1 VALQRRGIIDI
12 LDSDRVGESRV
23 DWNDFARRL
32 AAELVGL
39 PVDAYVI
46 VQGRGGFPYVQAVRH
61 PNGLAGEAVSDTF
74 LSERLR
80 LDRAQ
85 TRRMITLGWQEPD
98 GHGRVNWWHDL
109 VIPADIDRATPHQ
122 LAECDQLAGRM
133 AAALQEVYG
142 VRSPDELEYR
152 AIQNGRGGGP
162 LPLPGLGLR
171 PVDQVPLM
179 APPADERADEPA
191 GAGTGVGTG
200 AGGMAWTRRPGWPEF
215 AERLAAELAG
225 LDDGMVLVMHRADQ
239 DAYYVQAHRDPYRIR
254 GEAVGNERLDAP
266 LRFAE
271 ADEKRMA
278 DAGWGA
284 PAPNWWIE
292 LPPASPPAEF
302 RRIAAMM
309 VTALRDVQRARDPA
323 DLRYEAFRGDTGI
336 ELTDFGLGLADPGTV
351 SERRAA
357 RPLPADLPPAP
368 AVPAAPVD
376 PGAPVAP
383 AVPVDLETGLV
394 TAKRTG
400 DQEAYLALVAGAGL
414 VVPATGTSP
423 GVEFATT
430 QLNDGTYVLTFTS
443 PEAMRRVLREQAR
456 HHRHVTMAQL
466 AAEWPNPA
474 WRLSIDLGLPS
485 EAYFGASVVA
495 GLAPPPEPAPAAAP
509 GAAAAAA
516 PGGVPAEVSVDIIRP
531 APALDADAGAA
542 LPPAIMQKVVPHP
555 LVVHYLEGG
564 YDRVAGYVHRAQDVA
579 DLTTP
584 ERLVHGL
591 GLTYE
596 DSRFSPDDAAIH
608 VIRWP
613 AYKPELFKT
622 PLGGVDE
629 ASMESV
635 PDGWVIERP
644 PFLGTGFAPGDGP
657 PIPEFKIASQR
668 LPHGAEMY
676 GVAHTGEVTRVA
688 VFDADLGQWLT
699 TEP

>member
-1 VALQRRGIIDI
+1 M
-12 LDSDRVGESRV
+12 

-61 PNGLAGEAVSDTF
+61 PNGIAGEAVSDTF

-109 VIPADIDRATPHQ
+109 VIPADVDRATPDQ
-122 LAECDQLAGRM
+122 LAECERLADRM
-133 AAALQEVYG
+133 AAALDEVYG
-142 VRSPDELEYR
+142 VPSPDELEYR
-152 AIQNGRGGGP
+152 AAQNGEDGGGVA
-162 LPLPGLGLR
+162 LPGLGIR
-171 PVDQVPLM
+171 PVDTVPLM
-179 APPADERADEPA
+179 APPADERAA
-191 GAGTGVGTG
+191 GVGHL
-200 AGGMAWTRRPGWPEF
+200 GWPDF
-215 AERLAAELAG
+215 TERLAAELAG
-225 LDDGMVLVMHRADQ
+225 LDDGMVLVVHRTDR

-254 GEAVGNERLDAP
+254 AEAVGTERLDPP

-284 PAPNWWIE
+284 PGPNWWIE

-302 RRIAAMM
+302 RRLAAMM

-323 DLRYEAFRGDTGI
+323 ELRYEAFRGDTGI
-336 ELTDFGLGLADPGTV
+336 ELTDFGLELADPGAV

-357 RPLPADLPPAP
+357 RPLPAE
-368 AVPAAPVD
+368 
-376 PGAPVAP
+376 
-383 AVPVDLETGLV
+383 LEAGLV
-394 TAKRTG
+394 AAKRAG
-400 DQEAYLALVAGAGL
+400 DHEAYLALVAGAGL
-414 VVPATGTSP
+414 IVPATGTSA
-423 GVEFATT
+423 GAEFATT
-430 QLNDGTYVLTFTS
+430 RLTDGTYVLTFTS
-443 PEAMRRVLREQAR
+443 PDAMRQVLREQAR
-456 HHRHVTMAQL
+456 HHRHVTIRQL
-466 AAEWPNPA
+466 ADEWPNPA

-485 EAYFGASVVA
+485 EAYFDASVVA
-495 GLAPPPEPAPAAAP
+495 GLAAPPAERPPGVVAAAATAPAREAEPAAAP
-509 GAAAAAA
+509 ATA
-516 PGGVPAEVSVDIIRP
+516 PVDIIRP

-596 DSRFSPDDAAIH
+596 NSPFSPDDAAIH

-629 ASMESV
+629 ASMGSV

-676 GVAHTGEVTRVA
+676 HVAYTGEVTRVA
-688 VFDADLGQWLT
+688 VFDADFGRWLVI
-699 TEP
+699 EQ